1 MCLIFL
7 DAYGVLMKLPVV
19 DRAHPQSNTLCMGM
33 ENKANGDLKFDNS
46 PVLSLVVP
54 SFSRFHI
61 KKVWSYILAVLFFS
75 ESCWLPMERHFMKRT
90 EMVKQHV
97 IVQ

>member
-1 MCLIFL
+1 
-7 DAYGVLMKLPVV
+7 
-19 DRAHPQSNTLCMGM
+19 M
-33 ENKANGDLKFDNS
+33 ENNANSDLKFNNS

-54 SFSRFHI
+54 LFNRFHI
-61 KKVWSYILAVLFFS
+61 KKIWTNILADILFFS

-90 EMVKQHV
+90 EMVKQPV